1 MAPRHE
7 PQAALGRAVRE
18 ARLAHDLSQEE
29 LAHRAG
35 LHPTW
40 ISHLE
45 SGRRNPSWA
54 NVRKLCAAMDLKVS
68 ELAEMAERF
77 ENPKQ

>member
-7 PQAALGRAVRE
+7 PQAALGRAIRE
-18 ARLAHDLSQEE
+18 ARLARGLSQEE
-29 LAHRAG
+29 LAHRSG

-45 SGRRNPSWA
+45 SGRKNPSWA
-54 NVRKLCAAMDLKVS
+54 NVRKLCAAMDLRVS
-68 ELAEMAERF
+68 ELAELAERL
-77 ENPKQ
+77 EEPPS